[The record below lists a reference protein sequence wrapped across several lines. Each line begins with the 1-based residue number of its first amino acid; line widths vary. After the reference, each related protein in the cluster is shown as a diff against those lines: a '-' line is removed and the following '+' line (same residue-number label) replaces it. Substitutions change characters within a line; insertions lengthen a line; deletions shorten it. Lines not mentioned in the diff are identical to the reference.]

1 MSEYNAKTKTKKI
14 KNSSSNRQNW
24 KIFDEEIK
32 KKPSIE
38 CIYDVSD
45 NANNANNANN
55 VDNCKLCNNL
65 LIITDSVDESYD
77 YIVKYINEYKLKGP
91 NF

>member
-45 NANNANNANN
+45 NSEKTLFPTSIWATRKIP
-55 VDNCKLCNNL
+55 VFPRGQSKFRRTL
-65 LIITDSVDESYD
+65 TSHSSVAPLQQILE
-77 YIVKYINEYKLKGP
+77 
-91 NF
+91 